1 MKSRAEALDTSLDAL
16 KTSFESVSQLSASL
30 APPRPLAL
38 DNAAPGP
45 GPGPAP
51 AVVVASPES
60 PPQTPTAQT
69 GRLDPLPESPSSPS
83 PSPGGA
89 PNPNPT
95 SPSPSS
101 TRRARSASSATTRA
115 AEPPSAAPPPRPA
128 FNPLTHLS
136 ALLSLPILLRAL
148 LLHGQAQGQGGDHAP
163 SQAQAHALWG
173 AWEPALRSWE
183 DGGVE
188 GAREVGSECR
198 EVLRLGVGGGAAAA
212 VSAGGAGRRWSV
224 SAGVKSSRE
233 L

>member
-1 MKSRAEALDTSLDAL
+1 RKRRTRLRDYYALATPREGHHQLDLDSPDSFDPHSYFTTLSSTASLPDLLKREIELLNGTSPSSSEIRELDGERQSLVYNHHHELIDASDTIRKMKSRAEALDTSLDAL
-16 KTSFESVSQLSASL
+16 KTSFESVSQLSA
-30 APPRPLAL
+30 
-38 DNAAPGP
+38 
-45 GPGPAP
+45 
-51 AVVVASPES
+51 
-60 PPQTPTAQT
+60 
-69 GRLDPLPESPSSPS
+69 
-83 PSPGGA
+83 
-89 PNPNPT
+89 
-95 SPSPSS
+95 
-101 TRRARSASSATTRA
+101 ATTRA

-198 EVLRLGVGGGAAAA
+198 EVLR
-212 VSAGGAGRRWSV
+212 
-224 SAGVKSSRE
+224 
-233 L
+233 